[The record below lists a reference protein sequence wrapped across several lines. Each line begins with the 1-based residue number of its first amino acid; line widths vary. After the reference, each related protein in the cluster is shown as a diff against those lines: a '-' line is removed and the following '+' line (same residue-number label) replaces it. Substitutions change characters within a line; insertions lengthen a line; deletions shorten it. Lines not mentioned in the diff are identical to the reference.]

1 MIRFDATG
9 RHPVDKWTAA
19 PRPTTCPQG
28 QKPQQKRSNH
38 MVHKPVN
45 SPVCY
50 RQVCRSIPQ
59 LRAAAARSDPSITN
73 AIANILRAAFASVD
87 LAADARRSLAD
98 KSNRVTATVMGL
110 SCL

>member
-19 PRPTTCPQG
+19 PRPTTSPQG

-45 SPVCY
+45 SECS
-50 RQVCRSIPQ
+50 RQRIMTYEEAT
-59 LRAAAARSDPSITN
+59 LRETFPE
-73 AIANILRAAFASVD
+73 
-87 LAADARRSLAD
+87 LAETFMAGTRRW
-98 KSNRVTATVMGL
+98 
-110 SCL
+110 